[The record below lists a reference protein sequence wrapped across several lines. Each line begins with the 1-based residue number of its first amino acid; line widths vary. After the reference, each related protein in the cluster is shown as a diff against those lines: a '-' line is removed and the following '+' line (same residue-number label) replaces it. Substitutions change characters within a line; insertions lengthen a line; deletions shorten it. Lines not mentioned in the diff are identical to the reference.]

1 MHQIGT
7 GLTRRQFMAATSAT
21 LFGTAAANSAPERK
35 EKITMKIS
43 FHTDA
48 FNSSYWNFEQ
58 CLQWAQKNDVH
69 HIECGVI
76 DGVSWIHGLGYQ
88 PHVALY
94 EDPLQLRRKME
105 KYGVQFSQVDAAF
118 PLSGKDGPL
127 YGVPYVL
134 KTIPWAKHAG
144 CERIA
149 TTDGLHKPEG
159 LSDPEAMESMKRSY
173 GQIIEVAE
181 AYEMIISIEVH
192 GYFTTNPDMMEKML
206 AFCDSPYLRMNMD
219 TGNTFIAGQDP
230 VAFCERFKNKVT
242 HVHVKDVSE
251 SLAAAV
257 RGEQTGIAVS
267 HCAIGDGVNAEN
279 IKKVLTI
286 LRDNGYDG
294 VLSMECEG
302 AGGPMIEKSLAW
314 LRQTLRDLNI
324 KRK

>member
-1 MHQIGT
+1 MINDKG
-7 GLTRRQFMAATSAT
+7 
-21 LFGTAAANSAPERK
+21 K
-35 EKITMKIS
+35 DDITMKIS

-48 FNSSYWNFEQ
+48 FNSSYWNFEK

-69 HIECGVI
+69 YIECGLI
-76 DGVSWIHGLGYQ
+76 DGASWIHGLGYQ

-94 EDPLQLRRKME
+94 EDPLLLRRKME

-118 PLSGKDGPL
+118 PLSGKDGPF

-159 LSDPEAMESMKRSY
+159 LSDADAMESMKRSY

-181 AYEMIISIEVH
+181 AYGMIISIEVH
-192 GYFTTNPDMMEKML
+192 GYFTTNPEMMAKML
-206 AFCDSPYLRMNMD
+206 AFCDSPYLRMNLD

-267 HCAIGDGVNAEN
+267 SCAIGDGVNAGN
-279 IKKVLTI
+279 IKKVLAI

-314 LRQTLRDLNI
+314 LRRTMKELDI
-324 KRK
+324 GVD

>member
-1 MHQIGT
+1 LIFAGNIG
-7 GLTRRQFMAATSAT
+7 
-21 LFGTAAANSAPERK
+21 AAAASSAPERK
-35 EKITMKIS
+35 DDVTMKIS

-48 FNSSYWNFEQ
+48 FNSSYWNFEK

-69 HIECGVI
+69 YIECGLI

-94 EDPLQLRRKME
+94 EDPLLLRRKME

-127 YGVPYVL
+127 YGVPYIL

-159 LSDPEAMESMKRSY
+159 FSDADAMESMKRSY
-173 GQIIEVAE
+173 AQIIEVAE
-181 AYEMIISIEVH
+181 AYEIIISIEVH
-192 GYFTTNPDMMEKML
+192 GYFTTKPDMMEKML

-267 HCAIGDGVNAEN
+267 HCAIGDGVNADN

-314 LRQTLRDLNI
+314 LRRTMWELNI
-324 KRK
+324 GVE